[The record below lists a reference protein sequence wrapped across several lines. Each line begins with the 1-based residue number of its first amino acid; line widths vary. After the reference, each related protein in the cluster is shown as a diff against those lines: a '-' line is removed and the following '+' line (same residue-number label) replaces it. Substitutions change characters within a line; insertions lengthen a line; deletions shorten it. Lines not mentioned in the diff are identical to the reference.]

1 MCAAIILGIS
11 RDNILG
17 YITVTAK
24 DIEDW
29 CVQPKDNVGTKP
41 HLTPNTI
48 LFKRFNR
55 AFEKSLHAV
64 FSQFFLVCNNN
75 HNTVTTNGLFCHFRD
90 RVFIPHTFCD
100 LSRAMDKPL
109 TKLSK
114 VLKVKR
120 INEEKVRDVLCK

>member
-64 FSQFFLVCNNN
+64 FSQFFLCLQQQPQHSYNKWTLLSFPGPCI
-75 HNTVTTNGLFCHFRD
+75 HSPHF
-90 RVFIPHTFCD
+90 
-100 LSRAMDKPL
+100 
-109 TKLSK
+109 
-114 VLKVKR
+114 
-120 INEEKVRDVLCK
+120 VRS